1 MKKQMAENIGLCL
14 SLLGLWP
21 GTAAAADAVI
31 TWNENAAKAATAA
44 CIHISG
50 NGLAESRMYAMVHV
64 AVHDA
69 VNAIDR
75 RSRPYAFDANVNGP
89 VSVDAA
95 VAAAARDVLVSVIA
109 KLPESPACVASG
121 ILEANALYAAALM
134 PIPNGPAKTAGVA
147 VGQAAAAAIVALR
160 AGDGFETTT
169 WLDFDYPQGTEP
181 GEWRFTP
188 DGPPLAFASNYGQ
201 VTPFV
206 LKHSGQF
213 WPGPPYPLR
222 SKRYADDYNEIKLIG
237 GDDITTPSTRTPDQ
251 TEIGVFWIE
260 SSPLAWNRLARA
272 VSVDRG
278 FDLWENARL
287 FGLLNMAM
295 ADGYIASWE
304 VKYHYSFWRPIT
316 AIREGD
322 NDGNPATQGDST
334 WTPLQPTYPIPD
346 HDSGH
351 AVQGGVAA
359 EILKQVFGT
368 DDVSFTACST
378 TVGPGGTCTDATP
391 VIRSVLELL
400 AGRGRERGVADLHR
414 HSLPESSRDRR
425 SPRTKDRRVCRSP
438 IHEAGAVGIQVGVF
452 PGLSHAE
459 GPGLSHA
466 EGRHAVEATDSIE
479 AGLKD
484 PPLRGCENGD
494 WDRR

>member
-1 MKKQMAENIGLCL
+1 MKNHVTQIIAVCL
-14 SLLGLWP
+14 TLLALRP
-21 GTAAAADAVI
+21 GTAGAADAVI

-44 CIHISG
+44 CLHISG
-50 NGLAESRMYAMVHV
+50 NGLAESRMYAMVHT

-75 RSRPYAFDANVNGP
+75 RSRPYAFAANVNGP

-95 VAAAARDVLVSVIA
+95 VAAAARDVLVAVIA
-109 KLPESPACVASG
+109 GLPESPACVAAG
-121 ILEANALYAAALM
+121 VAEANTLYAAALM
-134 PIPNGPAKTAGVA
+134 AIPNGPAKTAGVA

-160 AGDGFETTT
+160 KGDGSETTS
-169 WLDFDYPQGTEP
+169 WFDFDYEQGTEP

-188 DGPPLAFASNYGQ
+188 DGAPPLAFASNYGD

-206 LKHSGQF
+206 LQHSGQF
-213 WPGPPYPLR
+213 WPGPPYPL
-222 SKRYADDYNEIKLIG
+222 SSQRYAADYNEIKLIG

-251 TEIGVFWIE
+251 TEIGLFWIE

-272 VSVDRG
+272 VSVEKG

-287 FGLLNMAM
+287 FGLLNLAM

-322 NDGNPATQGDST
+322 NDGNPATLGDST

-378 TVGPGGTCTDATP
+378 TLADGLRCAQAMEVL
-391 VIRSVLELL
+391 RSYTSFSQ
-400 AGRGRERGVADLHR
+400 AADENAL
-414 HSLPESSRDRR
+414 SRIYIG
-425 SPRTKDRRVCRSP
+425 
-438 IHEAGAVGIQVGVF
+438 IHF
-452 PGLSHAE
+452 
-459 GPGLSHA
+459 
-466 EGRHAVEATDSIE
+466 RKAVET
-479 AGLKD
+479 GVHH
-484 PPLRGCENGD
+484 G
-494 WDRR
+494 RRIAAYAVHQFMKPVR

>member
-1 MKKQMAENIGLCL
+1 MNAKHLIWSLTAS

-21 GTAAAADAVI
+21 GTAAAADAVL

-75 RSRPYAFDANVNGP
+75 RSRPYAFDANVNGL

-134 PIPNGPAKTAGVA
+134 PIPEGLAKTAGVA
-147 VGQAAAAAIVALR
+147 VGQAAAAAIIALR
-160 AGDGFETTT
+160 AGDGSETIT
-169 WLDFDYPQGTEP
+169 WLDFDYTQGTEP

-201 VTPFV
+201 LRPFV
-206 LKHSGQF
+206 LRHSGQF
-213 WPGPPYPLR
+213 WPGPPYPLS

-237 GDDITTPSTRTPDQ
+237 GDDITTPSARTPDQ
-251 TEIGVFWIE
+251 TEIGKFWIE

-272 VSVDRG
+272 VSADRG

-322 NDGNPATQGDST
+322 NDGNRATQGDST

-368 DDVSFTACST
+368 DDVSFTACSM
-378 TVGPGGTCTDATP
+378 TVGPGGMCTDATP
-391 VIRSVLELL
+391 LIRSYSSFSQ
-400 AGRGRERGVADLHR
+400 AAD
-414 HSLPESSRDRR
+414 ENAVSRIYIG
-425 SPRTKDRRVCRSP
+425 
-438 IHEAGAVGIQVGVF
+438 IHF
-452 PGLSHAE
+452 
-459 GPGLSHA
+459 
-466 EGRHAVEATDSIE
+466 RKAVET
-479 AGLKD
+479 GVHH
-484 PPLRGCENGD
+484 G
-494 WDRR
+494 RRIAAYAVHQFMKPVQ

>member
-1 MKKQMAENIGLCL
+1 MKLMKQQIAGSIGVCL
-14 SLLGLWP
+14 SLLVLWP
-21 GTAAAADAVI
+21 SAASADAVI

-75 RSRPYAFDANVNGP
+75 RSRPYAFSAKVNVP
-89 VSVDAA
+89 ASADAA
-95 VAAAARDVLVSVIA
+95 VAAAARDVLVAVIA
-109 KLPESPACVASG
+109 GLPETPVCVTTG
-121 ILEANALYAAALM
+121 IALANTLYAAALAS
-134 PIPNGPAKTAGVA
+134 IPNGPAKTAGVA
-147 VGQAAAAAIVALR
+147 VGQASAAAILALR
-160 AGDGFETTT
+160 DDDRFDTVR
-169 WLDFDYPQGTEP
+169 WLDFGYPPRTEP
-181 GEWRFTP
+181 GAWRFTP
-188 DGPPLAFASNYGQ
+188 DGPPLAFASNYGD
-201 VTPFV
+201 VEPFV
-206 LKHSGQF
+206 LQHSGQF
-213 WPGPPYPLR
+213 WPGPPYPLS

-251 TEIGVFWIE
+251 TEIGLFWIE

-272 VSVDRG
+272 VSVRRG

-287 FGLLNMAM
+287 FGLLNIAM

-322 NDGNPATQGDST
+322 NDGNPATLGDST
-334 WTPLQPTYPIPD
+334 WTPLQPTYPMPD

-378 TVGPGGTCTDATP
+378 TVPPGGRCTDATP
-391 VIRSVLELL
+391 VIRSYSSFSQ
-400 AGRGRERGVADLHR
+400 AAD
-414 HSLPESSRDRR
+414 ENAASRIYIG
-425 SPRTKDRRVCRSP
+425 
-438 IHEAGAVGIQVGVF
+438 IHF
-452 PGLSHAE
+452 
-459 GPGLSHA
+459 
-466 EGRHAVEATDSIE
+466 RNAVEA
-479 AGLKD
+479 GVQH
-484 PPLRGCENGD
+484 G
-494 WDRR
+494 RRIAAYAVHQFMKPVH